1 MVERMGALLLVALI
15 ALAIGLI
22 AVIVLIVTGISSLRG
37 AQIPHDEAEYQAA
50 LHRGRVVAGIGVS
63 ATTLVV
69 LAVVAILVICA
80 LIAIQ
85 ILVGMG
91 EMN

>member
-1 MVERMGALLLVALI
+1 MGALLLIALVALAAGI
-15 ALAIGLI
+15 I
-22 AVIVLIVTGISSLRG
+22 AVIVLIVTGISDLRG
-37 AQIPHDEAEYQAA
+37 GQIPGDESEHRSA

-63 ATTLVV
+63 ATTVVV
-69 LAVVAILVICA
+69 LAVVTILIICA

-85 ILVGMG
+85 FTVGMG

>member
-1 MVERMGALLLVALI
+1 MGALLLIALI
-15 ALAIGLI
+15 ALAVGII
-22 AVIVLIVTGISSLRG
+22 AVIVVIVTGISNLRDRQVPG
-37 AQIPHDEAEYQAA
+37 DESEYRSA

-69 LAVVAILVICA
+69 FAVVTFLIICA

-85 ILVGMG
+85 FTVGMG